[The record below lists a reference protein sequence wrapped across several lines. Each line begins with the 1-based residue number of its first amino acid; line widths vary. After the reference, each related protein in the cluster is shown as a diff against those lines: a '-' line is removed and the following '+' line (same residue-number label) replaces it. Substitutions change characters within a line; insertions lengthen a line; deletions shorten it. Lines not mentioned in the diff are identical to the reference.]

1 MGAKPWT
8 MAYFTARSLLVRP
21 DEALLRLDELY
32 VGRALERGRQRV
44 PLAAAGGRWR
54 GRDQPKQ
61 PHLLSLP
68 VAAHPRR
75 SLMLQVFTGV
85 SKVEKAQRNL
95 CQTSPSKNS
104 DNKTNEQI
112 ANKK

>member
-1 MGAKPWT
+1 
-8 MAYFTARSLLVRP
+8 V
-21 DEALLRLDELY
+21 
-32 VGRALERGRQRV
+32 
-44 PLAAAGGRWR
+44 AAAGGRWR

-85 SKVEKAQRNL
+85 SKVEKAQRNV

-104 DNKTNEQI
+104 DNEANKTNRPTKNE
-112 ANKK
+112 KSEK